1 MASPPHAPPP
11 ELPSLSRTLTD
22 DQQAQI
28 NAGTIVL
35 SVCLEKASKKRDGL
49 IRAKRGDRVA
59 LGHSPRRAI
68 ESL

>member
-1 MASPPHAPPP
+1 MPSPPHKPPP
-11 ELPSLSRTLTD
+11 ELPPLSAVLTD
-22 DQQAQI
+22 AQIEQI

-49 IRAKRGDRVA
+49 IRAKCRDRVA

-68 ESL
+68 EAL